1 MKYVCETKVLTANKI
16 KNKIVDVNTMLLDT
30 IGLFNCFTRVTHN
43 DFDAYLGGK
52 VIFNQMVF
60 LQISNANCELRELIR
75 HYLSLRL
82 FKKKQKR
89 LINKK
94 EIEDKMG
101 KGYIKENIDTIKIPF
116 KGIIAFNKSMKASR
130 NKKYIGRV
138 LKENQI
144 NEEEA
149 KDVPIERFLTY
160 NKRYVPNKENVNTVN
175 TLKPKREITS
185 YNTKKT
191 KPNLQL
197 YNTIVNNKQSGIDL
211 LGLSLNE
218 KSHPFKEERID
229 TGNYPKFETVKT
241 EENKMDILLD
251 MDTIA
256 NINKNV
262 TLVNSINTAIE
273 NSNLSNSFNMNL
285 SKSPVPNPILYNTVN
300 PTKTNQFDL
309 SSIDFTKK
317 YDNKITLPNSFNS
330 TTVNSQYPDLSNHI
344 PNNKPHINESRFKT
358 TSTPIPIPN
367 PVNSNIN
374 LSSYNTL
381 SMSVNPSRNQ
391 NNLYQGY
398 TNYQLNQY
406 NSNISMSINLNN
418 TQRLPISVNS
428 LSSINRSYNNNSKF
442 SQEDMSFLSGTSQ
455 TNKKEQSEDY
465 LSINRNTPEVF
476 SELKEKIFFYYSLNK
491 QIKKI
496 DSKGYIGIAMKQGFK
511 INKKTFFLNML
522 QPSWKDENSFNQKD
536 FDKNI
541 MYKVTET
548 NYHIDIINK
557 STAVKLLTYSISPN
571 LLSNQNIL
579 FTSFNWYQ
587 NTLALSF
594 KYNSTIIKSHNV
606 YKMTI
611 SLVFN
616 QGYQCGNIL
625 SSGTISRVKPDEY
638 LIAYGSIVNES
649 KVQFGNIM
657 QGMVRKVIVRIE
669 MKNGIVS
676 NNEIRVSYSNS
687 VSSQENLTVSKMAL
701 LSFEYDMV

>member
-1 MKYVCETKVLTANKI
+1 MKYVCETKVLTVNKI
-16 KNKIVDVNTMLLDT
+16 KKKIVDVNTMLLDT

-43 DFDAYLGGK
+43 DFDAYLGNK
-52 VIFNQMVF
+52 VIFNQMCF
-60 LQISNANCELRELIR
+60 LQISNANSELRELIR
-75 HYLSLRL
+75 YYLGLRT
-82 FKKKQKR
+82 FKQKQKK
-89 LINKK
+89 LIDKK

-101 KGYIKENIDTIKIPF
+101 KGYIKENVDTIKIPF
-116 KGIIAFNKSMKASR
+116 KGIFAFNKSMKASR

-144 NEEEA
+144 NEEEV
-149 KDVPIERFLTY
+149 KDVSIERFLTY

-185 YNTKKT
+185 YNAKKT

-197 YNTIVNNKQSGIDL
+197 YNTTVANNKQNGIDL

-218 KSHPFKEERID
+218 TSHPFKEERTD
-229 TGNYPKFETVKT
+229 TGNYPKFDTVKT
-241 EENKMDILLD
+241 EGNNMDILLD

-262 TLVNSINTAIE
+262 TLVNSINTAIK
-273 NSNLSNSFNMNL
+273 NRNLSNSFNL
-285 SKSPVPNPILYNTVN
+285 SKSPVPNPTLYNTIN
-300 PTKTNQFDL
+300 PARTNQFDL
-309 SSIDFTKK
+309 SSIDFTKTF
-317 YDNKITLPNSFNS
+317 DNNKITLPNSFNS

-344 PNNKPHINESRFKT
+344 ANKPIINESCFKT
-358 TSTPIPIPN
+358 TSIPIPIAN
-367 PVNSNIN
+367 PSNSNIN
-374 LSSYNTL
+374 ISSYNTL
-381 SMSVNPSRNQ
+381 SMSVNQSRNQ
-391 NNLYQGY
+391 TNLYQGY
-398 TNYQLNQY
+398 TNYQINQY
-406 NSNISMSINLNN
+406 NSNLSMSINLNN
-418 TQRLPISVNS
+418 TQRLPISVNT
-428 LSSINRSYNNNSKF
+428 LSSINKSYNNNSKF

-465 LSINRNTPEVF
+465 LSINRNSPEVF
-476 SELKEKIFFYYSLNK
+476 SELKEKIFFYYSLNR

-496 DSKGYIGIAMKQGFK
+496 DSKGYIGIAMEQGFK

-522 QPSWKDENSFNQKD
+522 QPNWKDENSFTQKN

-541 MYKVTET
+541 MYKITET

-557 STAVKLLTYSISPN
+557 STTVKLLTYSLNPN
-571 LLSNQNIL
+571 LLSSKNIL

-587 NTLALSF
+587 NTLTLSF
-594 KYNSTIIKSHNV
+594 TYNSTIIKSNNV

-611 SLVFN
+611 SLVMN
-616 QGYQCGNIL
+616 QCVNIL
-625 SSGTISRVKPDEY
+625 SSGTLSRVKPDEY
-638 LIAYGSIVNES
+638 MITYGKIVNDS
-649 KVQFGNIM
+649 KIQFGSMI
-657 QGMVRKVIVRIE
+657 QGMLRKVIVRIE